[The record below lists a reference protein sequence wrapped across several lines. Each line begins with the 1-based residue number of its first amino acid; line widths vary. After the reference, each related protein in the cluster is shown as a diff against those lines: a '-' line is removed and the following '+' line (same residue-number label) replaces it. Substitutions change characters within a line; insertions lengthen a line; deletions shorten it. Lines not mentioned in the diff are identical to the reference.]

1 MKELRVQAFGRL
13 RMRYDDNVVASF
25 PTRHVKELLAFF
37 LLNQHTRHGREKLIE
52 ILWPESS
59 VDNVRPRFSTALWRL
74 RTLFEELGTTSEHY
88 LQATR
93 NWVAFR
99 PEEALHLDLLSFER
113 SFNEAQS
120 ANDDASCERALGNAV
135 ALYKGRLYEG
145 IYSDWCLVERERLAR
160 MHLRA
165 MGQLMACC
173 MRRDAHREAID
184 WGRKI
189 LRQDPLREEV
199 HRALMYCYWQMG
211 RRPQAVRQFQQC
223 AQALRQELQITPM
236 PETIA
241 IYRQIVEDRLQNA
254 AEESSG
260 PGSLQK
266 ELQEAFSEFQQAGQ
280 RLNAL
285 LDMAE

>member
-1 MKELRVQAFGRL
+1 MNKLRVQAFGRL
-13 RMRYDDNVVASF
+13 RMRYADNVVTSF
-25 PTRHVKELLAFF
+25 PTRHVKELLGYF

-74 RTLFEELGTTSEHY
+74 RTLFEELGTASEHY

-93 NWVAFR
+93 NWVAFT
-99 PEEALHLDLLSFER
+99 PEGALHLDLISFER
-113 SFNEAQS
+113 RFDEAQT
-120 ANDDASCERALGNAV
+120 ACDDASRERALGEAIT
-135 ALYKGRLYEG
+135 LYKGKLYEG
-145 IYSDWCLVERERLAR
+145 IYADWCLVERERLDR

-173 MRRDAHREAID
+173 MRRNAYQQAID
-184 WGRKI
+184 WGRSI
-189 LRQDPLREEV
+189 LSKDPLREEV

-223 AQALRQELQITPM
+223 AQALGEELQITPM

-241 IYRQIVEDRLQNA
+241 IYQQIVEDRLQKAVDN
-254 AEESSG
+254 SPG
-260 PGSLQK
+260 PASLQE
-266 ELQEAFSEFQQAGQ
+266 ELQDAFSDFQQAGQ

-285 LDMAE
+285 LDLAD